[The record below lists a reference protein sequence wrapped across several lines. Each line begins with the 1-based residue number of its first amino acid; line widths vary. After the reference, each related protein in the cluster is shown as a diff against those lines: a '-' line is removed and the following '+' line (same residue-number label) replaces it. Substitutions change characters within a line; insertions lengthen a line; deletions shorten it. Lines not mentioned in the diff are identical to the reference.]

1 MENHDALG
9 EGFCKA
15 QAERLRLL
23 ARIFWNVADRE
34 ALESLDLA
42 PFDGMGEAVERAR
55 EAVERDR
62 RRALADD
69 GAARDLRVEYT
80 ALFAS
85 SRLGAPL
92 PYESLYA
99 DGGGLLMQGAR
110 DEVRELYRAG
120 GYAAG
125 QEDGEPEDHLSNE
138 LRFLAFLYDRA
149 RLAQEAGRDA
159 ERDGALSEA
168 SAFKEGHLDR
178 WVPFFCDRAS
188 ATAESDFYRNILVL
202 LRSCVCDRAS
212 CQDSAH
218 PERG

>member
-1 MENHDALG
+1 
-9 EGFCKA
+9 
-15 QAERLRLL
+15 
-23 ARIFWNVADRE
+23 
-34 ALESLDLA
+34 
-42 PFDGMGEAVERAR
+42 
-55 EAVERDR
+55 
-62 RRALADD
+62 
-69 GAARDLRVEYT
+69 
-80 ALFAS
+80 
-85 SRLGAPL
+85 
-92 PYESLYA
+92 
-99 DGGGLLMQGAR
+99 MQGAR

>member
-9 EGFCKA
+9 EGFCKV

-42 PFDGMGEAVERAR
+42 PFAGMGEAVERAR
-55 EAVERDR
+55 EAVERER

-99 DGGGLLMQGAR
+99 DGQGLLMQGAR
-110 DEVRELYRAG
+110 DAVRELYRAS
-120 GYAAG
+120 GYAAA
-125 QEDGEPEDHLSNE
+125 QESGEPEDHLSNE
-138 LRFLAFLYDRA
+138 LRFLAFLYERA
-149 RLAQEAGRDA
+149 YHARKAGRSA
-159 ERDGALSEA
+159 EGDEALSAA
-168 SAFKEGHLDR
+168 SVFKEGHLDR
-178 WVPFFCDRAS
+178 WVPLFCDRAS
-188 ATAESDFYRNILVL
+188 AMAETDFYRNALILL
-202 LRSCVCDRAS
+202 ESCTCGQAS
-212 CQDSAH
+212 CQDRVH
-218 PERG
+218 QERG